1 MKRLS
6 NKKDLT
12 VDNLLKVIDVL
23 PNANEQPQRSVYKI
37 IYKDK
42 DSVIGKAVNYMAVRD
57 ILDHSPEGEKIRKD
71 ARYRI
76 EDLVDA
82 FSTNPPKKLQER
94 AKYLRLLIR
103 LTIIAFQ
110 LLKMKNNN
118 QKENWIKKIKY
129 KRVKGHKK

>member
-103 LTIIAFQ
+103 LTIIAF
-110 LLKMKNNN
+110 
-118 QKENWIKKIKY
+118 
-129 KRVKGHKK
+129 